1 LAETLRSIKNQSAP
15 PFEIFVVDDG
25 STDDT
30 VAVAR
35 SFSGVTVISQPNGGI
50 AVARN
55 AGAKAACGD
64 YVAFVDGDDLWAP
77 DKLALQVAALE
88 SFGRAAFSFTDYRM
102 FDERGF
108 RKHRGQLR
116 RHSAFRKIAGN
127 ATTGQIV
134 IADDGKHPVLYDC
147 SYIAPSSLMIRRADF
162 LAVGGFDDT
171 LRYCEDYEFCLR
183 CFGAMPAIVLMEPLL
198 FYRQHSGQN
207 TSTMPTRE
215 MSGHFDVA
223 RRAAA
228 APERY
233 PRGDVR
239 YLARTDFLRHY
250 RMAIMH
256 ARYGEFDA
264 AIGRLESSLAAR
276 PTARARLA
284 LAAARLCRSAPGRR
298 LFDLTRALWKR
309 RPGRR

>member
-1 LAETLRSIKNQSAP
+1 MNQTTPAG
-15 PFEIFVVDDG
+15 EIFVVDDG

-30 VAVAR
+30 VAIAR
-35 SFSGVTVISQPNGGI
+35 SFAGVTVISQPNGGI

-55 AGAKAACGD
+55 AGAAAASGE
-64 YVAFVDGDDLWAP
+64 YLAFVDGDDLWP
-77 DKLALQVAALE
+77 PQKLGLQVAALQ
-88 SFGRAAFSFTDYRM
+88 SYGRPAFSFTDYRM
-102 FDERGF
+102 FDEHGF
-108 RKHRGQLR
+108 RREASRLL
-116 RHSAFRKIAGN
+116 RHSAFRKVAGK
-127 ATTGQIV
+127 TKGRSRIV
-134 IADDGKHPVLYDC
+134 IADGGKQPVLYDS

-162 LAVGGFDDT
+162 FAVGGFDAT

-207 TSTMPTRE
+207 TATMPTRV
-215 MSGHFDVA
+215 MGGHFDVA

-228 APERY
+228 TPQRY

-250 RMAIMH
+250 RIAITH
-256 ARYGEFDA
+256 ARYGQFDE
-264 AIGRLESSLAAR
+264 AIQGLKRSLAAR
-276 PTARARLA
+276 WTVRAWLA
-284 LAAARLCRSAPGRR
+284 LGSARICRSSAGRR
-298 LFDLTRALWKR
+298 AFDLTRALWKR